1 MYRQQLLSRITFAES
16 APPASM
22 CSSPGQRGSAR
33 RHSDWFAEANA
44 AHNWHTRVTEVRIY
58 EGGKG
63 VPLMGGSVHAPS
75 RFALMRHSLERRELT
90 KRNNQNSL
98 SCWLSTHGSTERL
111 RPAASLRIE
120 DLASEAPNRS
130 N

>member
-1 MYRQQLLSRITFAES
+1 MMERSLTRF
-16 APPASM
+16 
-22 CSSPGQRGSAR
+22 SAR
-33 RHSDWFAEANA
+33 VKLDCFCLASGSGFSLIQVCHQEVNV
-44 AHNWHTRVTEVRIY
+44 AHKLHTRVLETRIY
-58 EGGKG
+58 AGLKG
-63 VPLMGGSVHAPS
+63 VPLIRDSVHAPS
-75 RFALMRHSLERRELT
+75 RFTLMRHSLERRELT